1 MAGRKLTGREKEL
14 EVLVHRIGEVLRK
27 EGIWVLP
34 DSIIEK
40 KEGKIEVVMT
50 VFPLDWIQKHSDKVP
65 IQTILT
71 ISDPKGVGPGYKL
84 YQIPEAELENTSFV
98 KRDKG
103 VDEK

>member
-14 EVLVHRIGEVLRK
+14 ETLVHRIGEILRK

-34 DSIIEK
+34 DSIVEK
-40 KEGKIEVVMT
+40 EEGRIRVVMT
-50 VFPLDWIQKHSDKVP
+50 VFPLDWIQKHGGKIP
-65 IQTILT
+65 IETILT
-71 ISDPKGVGPGYKL
+71 ISHPKGVGIGHKL

-103 VDEK
+103 SEK